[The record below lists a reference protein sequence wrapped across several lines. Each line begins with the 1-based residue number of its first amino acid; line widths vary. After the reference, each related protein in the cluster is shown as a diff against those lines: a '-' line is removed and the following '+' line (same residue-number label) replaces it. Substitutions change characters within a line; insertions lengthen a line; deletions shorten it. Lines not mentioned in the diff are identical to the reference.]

1 MRLKLLARLLPAGV
15 LAASALGQ
23 PVLAPWPA
31 DGSGPELNLY
41 QILGIANNAT
51 LNSDIANQSGGA
63 LTTFSVPINSQYS
76 TFIANFAGNASGNSF
91 GVYGINGLGQISSLA
106 QVFPG
111 TPEGSTLGPVT
122 ISVASGTLTTSGAGG
137 VISTANVS
145 GDTKLGFYL
154 NTGSLNPDFNTFY
167 SSQINAGDFQHVVA
181 IPTAD
186 STTYATLGQG
196 YILGLEDVTVAWGT
210 DFDYNDLVV
219 SVVAAPDASSSFV
232 LLSGACLLL
241 GAVRRKLA

>member
-76 TFIANFAGNASGNSF
+76 TFIANFAGNASDNSF
-91 GVYGINGLGQISSLA
+91 GVYGINSLGQISSLA

-111 TPEGSTLGPVT
+111 TPEGSTLGPVA
-122 ISVASGTLTTSGAGG
+122 ISVMGGMLSVSGSAQPA
-137 VISTANVS
+137 VNIS
-145 GDTKLGFYL
+145 GDTRLGFYL
-154 NTGSLNPDFNTFY
+154 NTGSLNPDYNTFY
-167 SSQINAGDFQHVVA
+167 SSQINADDFQHIVA

-186 STTYATLGQG
+186 SPTYAGLGQR
-196 YILGLEDVTVAWGT
+196 YILGMEDETASTT
-210 DFDYNDLVV
+210 DFDHNDLVV
-219 SVVAAPDASSSFV
+219 SVVAAPEALSSFV